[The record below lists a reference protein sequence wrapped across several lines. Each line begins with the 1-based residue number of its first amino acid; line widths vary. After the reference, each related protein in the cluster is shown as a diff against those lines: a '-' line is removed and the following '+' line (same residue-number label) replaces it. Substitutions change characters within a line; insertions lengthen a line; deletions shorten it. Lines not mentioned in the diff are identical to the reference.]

1 MDETEGSEEK
11 GRKGRK
17 AEESGKGRKG
27 TIIQNSLSFLSEKLW
42 KGETKVDV
50 ALRTIHTCWML
61 WLVTVL
67 FTFIIS
73 PLAMRLYGY
82 SISGVFILV
91 FIFGGAILGYMGG
104 NKIIKTYFDVRTV
117 ISKDKEQLAARDL
130 WVARI
135 SLLILALILSLDVAS
150 VAAESYYDG
159 MITQYHVYA
168 ASVILLVITTMLLGL
183 SITKMI
189 KRGKG

>member
-1 MDETEGSEEK
+1 VEETEGNEK
-11 GRKGRK
+11 ERK

-27 TIIQNSLSFLSEKLW
+27 RIIQNIFSFLRAKLW

-50 ALRTIHTCWML
+50 SLRTIHTSWML
-61 WLVTVL
+61 WLVAVL
-67 FTFIIS
+67 FTLIIS

-82 SISGVFILV
+82 SISGVLILAV
-91 FIFGGAILGYMGG
+91 IFGGAYFGYRKG
-104 NKIIKTYFDVRTV
+104 NKIIKTYFNVRTV

-135 SLLILALILSLDVAS
+135 SLLILALILGLDVAS
-150 VAAESYYDG
+150 VAAESYG
-159 MITQYHVYA
+159 MITQYYVYA

-189 KRGKG
+189 KRGKR